1 MRNFEELR
9 RQLLDRLDTG
19 RELEEA
25 EIREAIDNL
34 VLEEG
39 RTCLLSL
46 KEKTEL
52 RNALFYS
59 VRGLDVLQELAE
71 DPQVTEIM
79 ANGCRNIFF
88 EKGGVIRRWDRG
100 FSSPER
106 LEDVIQQIAGRCN
119 RTVNEQMPVMDARL
133 ADGSRVNVVMRPVAL
148 DGPVLTIRKFPDRP
162 MTMDRLVSL
171 GTLTREAADFLR
183 ELVEAGYTILVGG
196 GTSTGKTTFLNA
208 LSAFIPA
215 DERIVTIEDNAE
227 LQLQGIENLVRL
239 EARQESL
246 QGGREISIRDLIRTA
261 LRMRPNR
268 IIIGEVRGAEAGDF
282 LNCLNTGHEGSLGS
296 AHANSIQDMAGRLEM
311 MALMGTRLPAEVIRR
326 QIAAGIQVLIH
337 LERDREGRRKVEE
350 IGEITGV
357 QEGEVQVASLYR
369 RASTGE
375 LERTGELQKRR
386 KLERYRDEKQKAEG
400 KNQI

>member
-88 EKGGVIRRWDRG
+88 EKSGVIRRWDRG

-171 GTLTREAADFLR
+171 GTLTREAADFLKK
-183 ELVEAGYTILVGG
+183 LVEAGYTILVGG

-239 EARQESL
+239 EARPESL

-326 QIAAGIQVLIH
+326 QIAAGIQVLVH
-337 LERDREGRRKVEE
+337 LGRDREGRRKVEE

-375 LERTGELQKRR
+375 LERTGELQRRR

>member
-133 ADGSRVNVVMRPVAL
+133 ADGSRVNMVMRPVAL

-239 EARQESL
+239 EARPESL

-375 LERTGELQKRR
+375 LERTGELQRRR

>member
-148 DGPVLTIRKFPDRP
+148 DGPVLTIRKFPDCP

-239 EARQESL
+239 EARPESL

-268 IIIGEVRGAEAGDF
+268 IIIGEVRGAEAVDF

-326 QIAAGIQVLIH
+326 QIAAGIQVLVH

-375 LERTGELQKRR
+375 LERTGELQRRR

>member
-1 MRNFEELR
+1 MSWMPRANDL
-9 RQLLDRLDTG
+9 
-19 RELEEA
+19 
-25 EIREAIDNL
+25 
-34 VLEEG
+34 
-39 RTCLLSL
+39 
-46 KEKTEL
+46 
-52 RNALFYS
+52 
-59 VRGLDVLQELAE
+59 LDVLQELAE

-239 EARQESL
+239 EARPESL

-375 LERTGELQKRR
+375 LERTGELQRRR

>member
-183 ELVEAGYTILVGG
+183 
-196 GTSTGKTTFLNA
+196 
-208 LSAFIPA
+208 
-215 DERIVTIEDNAE
+215 
-227 LQLQGIENLVRL
+227 
-239 EARQESL
+239 
-246 QGGREISIRDLIRTA
+246 
-261 LRMRPNR
+261 
-268 IIIGEVRGAEAGDF
+268 
-282 LNCLNTGHEGSLGS
+282 
-296 AHANSIQDMAGRLEM
+296 
-311 MALMGTRLPAEVIRR
+311 VIRR
-326 QIAAGIQVLIH
+326 QRHGAPPGGRLRRLRAAP
-337 LERDREGRRKVEE
+337 EREGVPAPQRGVRRIK
-350 IGEITGV
+350 
-357 QEGEVQVASLYR
+357 AA
-369 RASTGE
+369 RARGQ
-375 LERTGELQKRR
+375 GGQPP
-386 KLERYRDEKQKAEG
+386 
-400 KNQI
+400 